1 LIFSMRFT
9 LKIWV
14 TVFALFVMVSAQA
27 QQPCFKQRVTP
38 WADSLMKVLT
48 LDQKIG
54 QLFMVATWSDPNHKS
69 YNGQKIQSLID
80 NYGIGGLIFMQ
91 GSPGRQAALT
101 NKYQR
106 SSRIPLMIGM
116 DAEWGLGMR
125 LDSTIA
131 YPRQMTLGASNN
143 DSLVY
148 AFGREMARQLKRIGV
163 HVSFSPCVD
172 INNNAKNPVISS
184 RSFGEQKEL
193 VAAHSTMYMR
203 GLQDGGVLACAKH
216 FPGHGDTDVDSH
228 KDLPVVPHSYQRLD
242 SVELYPYKQLIGQG
256 LGSVMTAHL
265 YAPALDPNEKVAS
278 TLSREV
284 ITNLLRNKLGFGGLV
299 FTDAMNMQGIAKYF
313 KGGDAEVKALQAG
326 NDVLL
331 FSQDVPAAISKIKT
345 AIDSGWISMKEID
358 MHCHRILQAKEWAG
372 LAKKS
377 EIRVAQVYEDLNNSQ
392 ALKMRR
398 EIIEQSITVVKNE
411 GNTLPL
417 SHVMG
422 NRVAVVSIG
431 AERKGEFHET
441 IAHYGDFDHFIME
454 KSPELNRAI
463 YWQET
468 LSKYDVVIATLVNT
482 SNKPE
487 RNFGVTN
494 ESVRI
499 LNSVGESSKVILSVL
514 ANPYALNTLKDF
526 SNIEAV
532 IVAYQDDPMTQI
544 AVAETVVGAIPANGS
559 LPVSTTAQFPVGSG
573 FSTSGGGKLRW
584 IMSNDVWFTA
594 LKSSGATITAGG
606 SPAGDYEEDMMSDG
620 DSGKNPQAVGAA
632 MGRID
637 RIAESGIMSKA
648 YPGCRVLVAKNGE
661 VVYDKSF
668 GNLDWSGSQKVN
680 QNTVYDLASITKVAS
695 STIAAMKLVDMGL
708 LDVNKRL
715 GDYLQFP
722 AGNEYAQVTLTSML
736 SHCAGFTP
744 WIPFY
749 TKTMS
754 NGELKQAIY
763 KTNQQEGFS
772 LQVAEGIFIADQYR
786 DSIFNTIISTPL
798 SSDKSYKYS
807 DLGYYF
813 IQRIVEQQSGM
824 SLDAFVTKHFYAPM
838 GLATMGYQPLA
849 HLNVANIAPT
859 EDDKAFR
866 SQLIRGHVHDQGAAM
881 MGGVAGHAGLFSNA
895 HDLAAVM
902 QMLMDGGMYGG
913 KRYIESSTIGLF
925 NTRHFAGNRRGLG
938 FDKPTFTPGHGSS
951 CGAASANSFGHT
963 GFTGTMC
970 WADPDHDLVYVFL
983 SNRVHP
989 DAENKKLQELN
1000 IRTEIQAEIYKAW
1013 GN

>member
-1 LIFSMRFT
+1 MRI
-9 LKIWV
+9 LRASIV
-14 TVFALFVMVSAQA
+14 SFVVVLMLHSVAQA

-38 WADSLMKVLT
+38 WADSLMKTLT
-48 LDQKIG
+48 LEQKIG
-54 QLFMVATWSDPNHKS
+54 QLFMVAAWSDPNHKA
-69 YNGQKIQSLID
+69 YNSQKIQSLIE
-80 NYGIGGLIFMQ
+80 NHSIGGIIFMQ

-101 NKYQR
+101 NKYQTL
-106 SSRIPLMIGM
+106 SRVPLLIGM

-148 AFGREMARQLKRIGV
+148 AFGKEMARQLHRLGV

-193 VAAHSTMYMR
+193 VAAHSAMYMR

-216 FPGHGDTDVDSH
+216 FPGHGDTDTDSH
-228 KDLPVVPHSYQRLD
+228 KDLPVVAHSYERLD
-242 SVELYPYKQLIGQG
+242 SLELYPYKQLIRQG

-299 FTDAMNMQGIAKYF
+299 FTDAMNMQGIAKFF
-313 KGGDAEVKALQAG
+313 KPGEAEVKALQAG

-331 FSQDVPAAISKIKT
+331 FSQDVPMAVNKIKT
-345 AIDSGWISMKEID
+345 AIDSGWISMEEVD
-358 MHCHRILQAKEWAG
+358 MHCYRILQAKEWAG
-372 LAKKS
+372 LATQPS
-377 EIRVAQVYEDLNNSQ
+377 VVVSQVYEDLNNSD
-392 ALKMRR
+392 ALKLRR
-398 EIIEQSITVVKNE
+398 EIIEQSIAVVKNE
-411 GNTLPL
+411 GNTIPL
-417 SHVMG
+417 SNVLG
-422 NRVAVVSIG
+422 SRVAVVSVG
-431 AERKGEFHET
+431 AERKAEFHET
-441 IAHYGDFDHFIME
+441 LAHYGEFDHYVME

-468 LSKYDVVIATLVNT
+468 LSKYDVVIAALVNT
-482 SNKPE
+482 SNKAE

-499 LNSVGESSKVILSVL
+499 LNSVGENSKVILSVL
-514 ANPYALNTLKDF
+514 ANPYSLNTLKDF
-526 SNIEAV
+526 SNIESV
-532 IVAYQDDPMTQI
+532 LVAFQDDPMTQI
-544 AVAETVVGAIPANGS
+544 AVAETVVGALGADGS
-559 LPVSTTAQFPVGSG
+559 LPVSTTAQFPAGSG
-573 FSTSGGGKLRW
+573 YSTQGGGRLRW
-584 IMSNDVWFTA
+584 MMSNDVWYTA
-594 LKSSGATITAGG
+594 LRSSSGSITAGG

-620 DSGKNPQAVGAA
+620 EAGRSSQTVGAA

-648 YPGCRVLVAKNGE
+648 YPGCRVLVAKNGQ

-668 GNLDWSGSQKVN
+668 GNLDWSSAQKVN
-680 QNTVYDLASITKVAS
+680 ENTVYDLASITKVAS

-708 LDVNKRL
+708 LDMNKVL
-715 GDYLQFP
+715 GDYLTFP
-722 AGNEYAQVTLTSML
+722 EGNEYAKVELTRML

-749 TKTMS
+749 VRTMN
-754 NGELKQAIY
+754 NGELNPMIY
-763 KTNQQEGFS
+763 KTQSQEGFS
-772 LQVAEGIFIADQYR
+772 HQVAEGIFIADNYR
-786 DSIFNTIISTPL
+786 DSIFNAIIRTPL
-798 SSDKSYKYS
+798 NNDRGYKYS
-807 DLGYYF
+807 DIGYYF
-813 IQRIVEQQSGM
+813 LQRIVEQQSGM
-824 SLDAFVTKHFYAPM
+824 SLDDFVTLHFYGPM
-838 GLATMGYQPLA
+838 GLSTMGYRPIERMSTG
-849 HLNVANIAPT
+849 NIAPT
-859 EDDKAFR
+859 EEDGVFR
-866 SQLIRGHVHDQGAAM
+866 RQTLRGHVHDQGAAM

-895 HDLAAVM
+895 QDLAAVM
-902 QMLMDGGMYGG
+902 QMLMDGGVYGG
-913 KRYIESSTIGLF
+913 KRYVESSTVGMF

-938 FDKPTFTPGHGSS
+938 FDKPTFTPGHGST
-951 CGAASANSFGHT
+951 CGAASSNSFGHT

-970 WADPDHDLVYVFL
+970 WADPDHDLVFVFL

-1000 IRTEIQAEIYKAW
+1000 IRTEIQAEIYNAW
-1013 GN
+1013 GNN

>member
-1 LIFSMRFT
+1 
-9 LKIWV
+9 
-14 TVFALFVMVSAQA
+14 
-27 QQPCFKQRVTP
+27 
-38 WADSLMKVLT
+38 
-48 LDQKIG
+48 
-54 QLFMVATWSDPNHKS
+54 
-69 YNGQKIQSLID
+69 
-80 NYGIGGLIFMQ
+80 
-91 GSPGRQAALT
+91 
-101 NKYQR
+101 
-106 SSRIPLMIGM
+106 
-116 DAEWGLGMR
+116 
-125 LDSTIA
+125 
-131 YPRQMTLGASNN
+131 
-143 DSLVY
+143 
-148 AFGREMARQLKRIGV
+148 
-163 HVSFSPCVD
+163 
-172 INNNAKNPVISS
+172 
-184 RSFGEQKEL
+184 
-193 VAAHSTMYMR
+193 
-203 GLQDGGVLACAKH
+203 
-216 FPGHGDTDVDSH
+216 
-228 KDLPVVPHSYQRLD
+228 
-242 SVELYPYKQLIGQG
+242 
-256 LGSVMTAHL
+256 
-265 YAPALDPNEKVAS
+265 
-278 TLSREV
+278 
-284 ITNLLRNKLGFGGLV
+284 
-299 FTDAMNMQGIAKYF
+299 MNMQGIAKYF

-331 FSQDVPAAISKIKT
+331 FSQDVPAAIAKIKV
-345 AIDSGWISMKEID
+345 AIDSGWISMEEID
-358 MHCHRILQAKEWAG
+358 MHCYRILQAKEWAG

-377 EIRVAQVYEDLNNSQ
+377 ELRVAQVYEDLNNTQ
-392 ALKMRR
+392 AMKMRR
-398 EIIEQSITVVKNE
+398 EMIEQSITVVKNDN
-411 GNTLPL
+411 NTIPL
-417 SHVMG
+417 SHVVG
-422 NRVAVVSIG
+422 NRVAVVSVG
-431 AERKGEFHET
+431 TERKGDFHET
-441 IAHYGDFDHFIME
+441 IAHYGEFDHFVME

-468 LSKYDVVIATLVNT
+468 LSKYDVVIAALVNT

-532 IVAYQDDPMTQI
+532 VVAYQDDPMTQI
-544 AVAETVVGAIPANGS
+544 AVAETVVGAIAANGS
-559 LPVSTTAQFPVGSG
+559 LPVSTTSQFPVGSG
-573 FSTSGGGKLRW
+573 FTTSGGGKLRW
-584 IMSNDVWFTA
+584 MLSNDVWYTA
-594 LKSSGATITAGG
+594 LKSSNGSITAGG

-620 DSGKNPQAVGAA
+620 DAGRSPQTVNAA

-661 VVYDKSF
+661 VVYDRSF
-668 GNLDWSGSQKVN
+668 GSLDWSGGAKVN
-680 QNTVYDLASITKVAS
+680 ANTVYDLASITKVAS
-695 STIAAMKLVDMGL
+695 STMAAMKLVDMGL

-715 GDYLQFP
+715 GDYLSFP
-722 AGNEYAQVTLTSML
+722 AGNEYSQVTLTSML

-749 TKTMS
+749 TRTMTA
-754 NGELKQAIY
+754 GELRSDIY
-763 KTNQQEGFS
+763 KTTQQDGFS
-772 LQVAEGIFIADQYR
+772 LQVADHLFIADNYR
-786 DSIFNTIISTPL
+786 DSIFNMIIRTPL

-849 HLNVANIAPT
+849 HLNIENIAPT
-859 EDDKAFR
+859 EDDKVFR

-895 HDLAAVM
+895 QDLAAVM
-902 QMLMDGGMYGG
+902 QMLMDGGVYGG
-913 KRYIESSTIGLF
+913 KRYIESATIGLF
-925 NTRHFAGNRRGLG
+925 NTRHFSGNRRGLG
-938 FDKPTFTPGHGSS
+938 FDKPTFTPGHGST